1 MLIIYILNNATYFQI
16 KDFNIAKTE
25 ANISTYA
32 GYVGSSF
39 MLGRA
44 LTSILWGKIADRY
57 GRKPVLVIGVISV
70 VIFNTLFGLSTS
82 FWMAIIMRFL
92 LGSLCGVLGT
102 IRAHASEL
110 FREEHQAIG
119 LSTITAAWGLGII
132 IGPALGGYL
141 AQPVEKFPHI
151 FLKGSFWDKFPYFL
165 PCIVISGFAFAATF
179 VCIWVPETLHNHNDG
194 NNNSLDEAEALENG
208 GGTDNDKKIRKK
220 ENLFRNWPLMLAILV
235 YSLYTLQDT
244 AYHEV
249 FSLWAVSPRRLGG
262 LNFTT
267 NKLGTVL
274 SITGLAL
281 IIYQVCAFPFLEK
294 ALGTINI
301 TRISGVSIHHI
312 LQIIHYLFSFNY
324 VILLWYLIQVIV
336 IPLTQSL
343 PFIAMCSSLALSILI
358 TTASSLRMILH
369 VSLPLSLFNYSSLIM
384 TIATGL
390 LLIQNRAVEQYQRGE
405 ANGIAMTS
413 MSFVSVIG
421 PASGGA
427 LLSWSQKRIDASFL
441 PGTHVVF
448 FVINILSAVSLVM
461 LAFVRDKKKTCS
473 AEQN

>member
-1 MLIIYILNNATYFQI
+1 MGPERI

-57 GRKPVLVIGVISV
+57 GRKP
-70 VIFNTLFGLSTS
+70 
-82 FWMAIIMRFL
+82 
-92 LGSLCGVLGT
+92 
-102 IRAHASEL
+102 AHASEL

-141 AQPVEKFPHI
+141 AQ
-151 FLKGSFWDKFPYFL
+151 
-165 PCIVISGFAFAATF
+165 
-179 VCIWVPETLHNHNDG
+179 ETLHNHNDG

-244 AYHEV
+244 AYHE
-249 FSLWAVSPRRLGG
+249 
-262 LNFTT
+262 
-267 NKLGTVL
+267 
-274 SITGLAL
+274 
-281 IIYQVCAFPFLEK
+281 
-294 ALGTINI
+294 
-301 TRISGVSIHHI
+301 
-312 LQIIHYLFSFNY
+312 
-324 VILLWYLIQVIV
+324 
-336 IPLTQSL
+336 
-343 PFIAMCSSLALSILI
+343 
-358 TTASSLRMILH
+358 
-369 VSLPLSLFNYSSLIM
+369 M